1 MFLGS
6 YTNFVMKCLKVSLLV
21 ILCFTSV
28 IFLSAEDAVESEEPV
43 QQQEGQTIKVP
54 QYPSSPDVKTTFLI
68 RSPVDAQ
75 MTKELYAGSD
85 AEFVIG
91 FQNKGD
97 KDFHVL
103 YSEASFRHPMDF
115 RQIFQNFSTPN
126 YEQIVRSKDEGT
138 FDLSIVPHPYFA
150 GNPLTLTIDIYYHDS
165 DKVQY
170 KTNIFN
176 STVFVVKDTTGFSFQ
191 NISLFFT
198 LVGIVGGIGYLVYT
212 QFMTGGERTTARKVP
227 VEVGTSSDEVDY
239 EWIPKDI
246 LNKGKDGNAS
256 SNPNSPKTPK
266 DDKKLKK
273 KARRAD

>member
-1 MFLGS
+1 
-6 YTNFVMKCLKVSLLV
+6 MKCLKVSLLT
-21 ILCFTSV
+21 ILFFSSAA
-28 IFLSAEDAVESEEPV
+28 FLYAEDAVESEDTT
-43 QQQEGQTIKVP
+43 QQQQGQTIKIP

-68 RSPVDAQ
+68 TSPIDAQ

-115 RQIFQNFSTPN
+115 RQIFQNFSTPK

-138 FDLSIVPHPYFA
+138 FDLSIIPHPYFA

-170 KTNIFN
+170 KTNVFN

-198 LVGIVGGIGYLVYT
+198 LIGIMGGLGYLIYT
-212 QFMTGGERTTARKVP
+212 QFITGGERASTRKAP

-246 LNKGKDGNAS
+246 LNKEKGDGNTS
-256 SNPNSPKTPK
+256 SGPSSPKTPK
-266 DDKKLKK
+266 TPKDKDDKKSKK

>member
-1 MFLGS
+1 
-6 YTNFVMKCLKVSLLV
+6 MKCLKLSFLA

-28 IFLSAEDAVESEEPV
+28 IFLNAEDAVESEETN
-43 QQQEGQTIKVP
+43 QHQGGQTIKVP

-68 RSPVDAQ
+68 KSPVDAQ

-198 LVGIVGGIGYLVYT
+198 LIGIMGGLGYLIYT
-212 QFMTGGERTTARKVP
+212 QFITGGERTTTRKAP
-227 VEVGTSSDEVDY
+227 VEVGTSIDEVDY

-246 LNKGKDGNAS
+246 LNKEKDGNTS
-256 SNPNSPKTPK
+256 SNPNTPKTPKTPK
-266 DDKKLKK
+266 DDKKSKK
-273 KARRAD
+273 KARRTD